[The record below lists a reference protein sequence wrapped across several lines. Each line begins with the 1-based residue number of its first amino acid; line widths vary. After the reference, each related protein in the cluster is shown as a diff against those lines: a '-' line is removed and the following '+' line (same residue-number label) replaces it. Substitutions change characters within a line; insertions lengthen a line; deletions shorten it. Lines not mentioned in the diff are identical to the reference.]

1 MPVRTKLILFL
12 AVILASLIAGIYV
25 VYRFILASQAQQVGQ
40 NLFNIFLT
48 GVLFSAGYL
57 LLFERIALK
66 RFRRLLREVRSAGG
80 PVEKQARG
88 TGFDG
93 ISERSQPSEPALAK
107 AIHNPVEGLA
117 QHDLYLTIIEQAV
130 EGFVVVRWKDF
141 VILEANN
148 ALCQLIGMPKE
159 QLVGQ
164 TAETL
169 LSRIAPGRKSDEIVN
184 KFGEA
189 MRVGKAYVTD
199 LHFCTASGECKDVEI
214 SLSRVTA
221 GGQKLAYAIIREV
234 TRRLQLEDEIQWRL
248 TESLTLN
255 QINTIA
261 ASSLEPHLLLN
272 TVCQVLADTLHVNRV
287 AIGLIDPAEQCLKVS
302 SETNISGAAD
312 TLGEVIL
319 LNETEIS
326 QLMLD
331 LHAPLV
337 VENAHNDTHYPGLR
351 EFFERIGAISYLL
364 FPLIIRQ
371 KISGVLAIS
380 STQPR
385 NFSERELALVHNVS
399 AAASQALEVINLYR
413 ELQAE
418 LTHRQAVEQA
428 LAKREQ
434 YLEALVDIQTLLLR
448 PDQGKMTELAMLAA
462 LGQSSGA
469 SRVSIFANTQDE
481 GGQWLTSLVAEWCV
495 PGIRSQEQNPDL
507 QAISYNNVL
516 TDWYGKM
523 IRGAVVA
530 GRTEQFTGKVR
541 ELLEAQDILSILE
554 LPIFVNSSFYG
565 FIGFDSCIEER
576 TWEQSEIA
584 LLHVAAASIAMS
596 IERKQTM
603 EELRRSQSSL
613 LLMLDQMPAIL
624 WITDHTRQ
632 ISSMRGSALAG
643 LHISGGTGPL
653 EQAGPDET
661 LMPAEKHEQALQGK
675 AITYE
680 IELKERFFQVYLEP
694 FMNNDGSIIGTL
706 GLALDFTDRRQM
718 MRDLQSERDFA
729 RQIMESMGQG
739 LTVDG
744 MDGKYEFVN
753 PAFARMLGYEPGE
766 LLGKSPYDLT
776 IDADHQIVES
786 AHEHQ
791 QKGEIATYETRLRHR
806 DGDLVYG
813 LITKVPLWRDG
824 EIAGGITAVTD
835 LTEQKNAEVS
845 LRKSEE
851 SLRALYS
858 ITAAQDM
865 NLGEKVQALLVV
877 GCQYFD
883 METGIL
889 SNISGDTFRI
899 RDVYSKQQNFM
910 PGTVLALSETYCQQT
925 IQGSGLLFIEQA
937 SASSWKD
944 HPSCMRLKMEAYL
957 GARIVVAGQTYG
969 TLSFS
974 STQAHA
980 HPPALMDQEF
990 LQLMAQWIGTE
1001 LEREQYLRQMEDY
1014 AQEIASNSIA
1024 LAEARDQAL
1033 EASRLKSEFLATM
1046 SHEIRTPMNAV
1057 IGMTELLLDTPL
1069 NAEQHEFSE
1078 VVHDSA
1084 QVLLT
1089 LINDILDFSKIEAGK
1104 MGLETIEMDPINLV
1118 EGVVDLF
1125 LNKAIQK
1132 KLNLAGFVSPR
1143 IPRRLRGDPIRLRQV
1158 LTNLVGNAIKFTET
1172 GSVTLRAE
1180 YEDETADRVVLYF
1193 MVQDTGIGL
1202 TEVARKRLFQPFTQ
1216 ADGSTTRRFGG
1227 TGLGLAISKRLV
1239 EMMNGEIGVESE
1251 PGKGST
1257 FWFTV
1262 SLELAEDSQSSAMND
1277 LRIGL
1282 GDPRMLIV
1290 DASPVQ
1296 REIMRLYLESWGTRP
1311 NEAGKAETALEMIRA
1326 ARNQDDPYRVILLDL
1341 NLPEIS
1347 GMELAARIR
1356 AEDLAPAPKFVL
1368 LTQYDQRLEGERAVQ
1383 SGFAAALTKPVHQS
1397 SLYDT
1402 LADLFDS
1409 TARDAF
1415 SAASEQLALT
1425 EARMEQ
1431 VAAQGVKPTGRVVL
1445 LAEDN
1450 PANQRLAMIQ
1460 LKKLGYEVEAVAS
1473 GQQVLDHIR
1482 MGANRYALILM
1493 DCQMPELDGFEA
1505 TRAVRQIEFVKGD
1518 RRIPIVAMTANAMQ
1532 GDRETCM
1539 AAGMDDYISKPV
1551 TLDSLRQVIDR
1562 WVKGSTPLKS
1572 AGDIEQEVNTVM
1584 AVDTSVL
1591 DGIRELQ
1598 AEGEPDFLTELIDL
1612 YIAESVKLLEHMRQ
1626 AVSENELGA
1635 LRKAAHALKGSC
1647 GNMGAKTLMGYCAE
1661 LEELSGRGDLDAAR
1675 AYLPRVELEYARV
1688 QTALEGNR
1696 EK

>member
-12 AVILASLIAGIYV
+12 TVILVSLIASIYV
-25 VYRFILASQAQQVGQ
+25 VYRFILVSQAQSVEQ
-40 NLFNIFLT
+40 NLFMIFLT
-48 GVLFSAGYL
+48 GILFSAGYM
-57 LLFERIALK
+57 LLFERIAL
-66 RFRRLLREVRSAGG
+66 RPFRRLLREARST
-80 PVEKQARG
+80 VSSLREKPAQG
-88 TGFDG
+88 SDFDG
-93 ISERSQPSEPALAK
+93 FSELRQPSEPALTE
-107 AIHNPVEGLA
+107 AIHVPGEGLA
-117 QHDLYLTIIEQAV
+117 QRDLYLTIVEQAV
-130 EGFVVVRWKDF
+130 EGFVVIRWKDF

-148 ALCQLIGMPKE
+148 ALCQLVGVPKE

-164 TAETL
+164 TAENL
-169 LSRIAPGRKSDEIVN
+169 LSRIAPGQKYEEIVN
-184 KFGEA
+184 KFDEA

-199 LHFCTASGECKDVEI
+199 LHFCAASGECRDIEI

-234 TRRLQLEDEIQWRL
+234 TRRIQLEDEIQWRL

-261 ASSLEPHLLLN
+261 ASSLEPQLLLN
-272 TVCQVLADTLHVNRV
+272 TVCQVLSDTLHVNRV
-287 AIGLIDPAEQCLKVS
+287 AIGLIDPTEQCLKIS

-319 LNETEIS
+319 LHETEIS
-326 QLMLD
+326 RLMLD

-337 VENAHNDTHYPGLR
+337 VENAHTDTHYPGLQ
-351 EFFERIGAISYLL
+351 EFFGRIGAASYLL

-371 KISGVLAIS
+371 KISGVLVIS

-385 NFSERELALVHNVS
+385 KFSEREFALVHNVS

-418 LTHRQAVEQA
+418 LMHRQAVEQA

-481 GGQWLTSLVAEWCV
+481 GGQWLTSLVAEWCA
-495 PGIRSQEQNPDL
+495 PGIRSQQQNPNL
-507 QAISYNNVL
+507 QAISYNDVL

-541 ELLEAQDILSILE
+541 ELLETQDILSVLE
-554 LPIFVNSSFYG
+554 LPIFVNSNFYG

-576 TWEQSEIA
+576 VWEPSEIA

-661 LMPAEKHEQALQGK
+661 LMPVEMHQQALQGK
-675 AITYE
+675 TITYE
-680 IELKERFFQVYLEP
+680 IELKDRFFQVYLEP

-718 MRDLQSERDFA
+718 MRDLQSERDFGK
-729 RQIMESMGQG
+729 QIMESMGQG

-753 PAFARMLGYEPGE
+753 PAFARMLGYEPDE
-766 LLGKSPYDLT
+766 LLGRSPYDLT
-776 IDADHQIVES
+776 IDADHPIVES
-786 AHEHQ
+786 AYKHQ
-791 QKGEIATYETRLRHR
+791 QKGEIATYETRLLHR
-806 DGDLVYG
+806 DGNLVYG
-813 LITKVPLWRDG
+813 LITKVPLRRDG

-835 LTEQKNAEVS
+835 LTEQKRAEVS

-865 NLGEKVQALLVV
+865 SLGDKVQSLLVV

-889 SNISGDTFRI
+889 SNISGDAFRI
-899 RDVYSKQQNFM
+899 RDIYSKEQNFM

-937 SASSWKD
+937 SDGPWKN
-944 HPSCMRLKMEAYL
+944 HPGCTRLKMEAYL

-974 STQAHA
+974 SAQAHA

-1001 LEREQYLRQMEDY
+1001 LEREQYLRQMQDY

-1104 MGLETIEMDPINLV
+1104 MGLESIELDPINLV

-1180 YEDETADRVVLYF
+1180 YEDQTDSRVILYF

-1282 GDPRMLIV
+1282 GDPRVLIV
-1290 DASPVQ
+1290 DESPVQ
-1296 REIMRLYLESWGTRP
+1296 REIIRLYLASWGMRP
-1311 NEAGKAETALEMIRA
+1311 DEADKAETALKMIRA
-1326 ARNQDDPYRVILLDL
+1326 ARDQDDSYRAFLLDL
-1341 NLPEIS
+1341 NLPETS

-1356 AEDLAPAPKFVL
+1356 AEDLAAAPMFVL

-1383 SGFAAALTKPVHQS
+1383 SGFAAALTKPIHQS

-1402 LADLFDS
+1402 LADLFD
-1409 TARDAF
+1409 TAARDAF
-1415 SAASEQLALT
+1415 SAASEQLALA
-1425 EARMEQ
+1425 EEQ
-1431 VAAQGVKPTGRVVL
+1431 MTAAAQGVKPTGRIVL

-1460 LKKLGYEVEAVAS
+1460 LKKLGYEVEAVSS
-1473 GQQVLDHIR
+1473 GQQVVDQILL
-1482 MGANRYALILM
+1482 GASRYALILM

-1505 TRAVRQIEFVKGD
+1505 TRAVRQIELAKGN

-1551 TLDSLRQVIDR
+1551 TLDSLRQLIDR
-1562 WVKGSTPLKS
+1562 WVKGSSPLKS
-1572 AGDIEQEVNTVM
+1572 AGDIEQEVNAVV

-1591 DGIRELQ
+1591 DAIRELQ

-1612 YIAESVKLLEHMRQ
+1612 YLEESIRLLERMRQ

-1688 QTALEGNR
+1688 QTALQENR
-1696 EK
+1696 KE